1 MAHTTKDLMN
11 KTLRGIRQFA
21 LIIAS
26 GTSSTTDDYLL
37 MILQFV
43 NEAKEEIEESGWPW
57 QALRSTVTVTL
68 AASTA
73 EYTLNIAGDADVNTN
88 DRSRLLY
95 ENLTTYGSS
104 EGFFNSN
111 SSRPMVFDTT
121 DSSEERLT
129 EITQERMERL
139 HFTDNDETGQ
149 PRYFSLYASS
159 SSLVMKIWPTP
170 DAVYTL
176 KMRLYIPQGELVATD
191 LTTAIKI
198 PERPVYLRATFKAN
212 EERGSELGKEG
223 SALWIAM
230 NDAQGAATAKEQTP
244 ADQTVNL
251 SR

>member
-1 MAHTTKDLMN
+1 MN

-57 QALRSTVTVTL
+57 QALRKTVTLTL
-68 AASTA
+68 AASTV
-73 EYTLNIAGDADVNTN
+73 EYTLTIAGDADVDTN
-88 DRSRLLY
+88 DRARLLY
-95 ENLTTYGSS
+95 ENVTNFGPT
-104 EGFFNSN
+104 EGFFNS
-111 SSRPMVFDTT
+111 SSSQPMVFDTT
-121 DSSEERLT
+121 DSTEERLI

-149 PRYFSLYASS
+149 PRYFTIYTSGSAIKAK
-159 SSLVMKIWPTP
+159 VWPIP
-170 DAVYTL
+170 DAVYTIKL
-176 KMRLYIPQGELVATD
+176 RMYIPQPELTAAD
-191 LTTAIKI
+191 LTTTLLI
-198 PERPVYLRATFKAN
+198 PSRPVYLRATFKAN

-223 SALWIAM
+223 SALYLAM
-230 NDAQGAATAKEQTP
+230 LDAQGAATGKEQTP
-244 ADQTVNL
+244 ADQTVFL